1 MYPGLSSLSLIF
13 FYYSVLCVWGSQRD
27 CGFVSWVWF
36 VAFGEVVFVVEDIA
50 REAGLRARGV
60 RDRGLSALSARGGH
74 KRAEGCDG
82 EVAPRE
88 SAAHW

>member
-1 MYPGLSSLSLIF
+1 MAS
-13 FYYSVLCVWGSQRD
+13 
-27 CGFVSWVWF
+27 
-36 VAFGEVVFVVEDIA
+36 GEVVFVVEDIA

-74 KRAEGCDG
+74 KRAEGGDG